1 MVELYDMIK
10 VKYSS
15 GIIMK
20 IRSFVI
26 LFLILISIFSC
37 ATNAKSTTNSG
48 RLKEAVGTNQT
59 PVQASR
65 GDRPAWVSSPYS
77 VYSRDRYIA
86 AVGSA
91 TDRVSAEKRA
101 FAGIAAFFGQSV
113 QSDLA
118 VAAVYSEAV
127 SNGVIS
133 VSENTSVREMIV
145 TAASL
150 DTLIGAEIDNVWE
163 DDRGNIFALAFIE
176 KEKAVAI
183 YTELILI
190 NQKNIENL
198 TLLNNEE
205 KYTFNGYARYKLA
218 ALLAGMNKEYANI
231 VSLSGGSTASLN
243 LTDADDLTFE
253 TANIIKNISVGFNVY
268 GDKNNRIRDA
278 FAKILSAEGLRT
290 QGSNSPYTLDINID
304 MSEAIFPNSGFFFC
318 RYTISAN
325 LIEKNTGSVLLPFN
339 FTDREGHATYEEA
352 EIRAFSAAEKM
363 IAEKY
368 SSAFREYL
376 AALLLWG

>member
-10 VKYSS
+10 VKYLS
-15 GIIMK
+15 GIIMR
-20 IRSFVI
+20 IRSFII
-26 LFLILISIFSC
+26 LLLILISIFSC
-37 ATNAKSTTNSG
+37 AINVKSSAKGG
-48 RLKEAVGTNQT
+48 RLEEAVGTNQT
-59 PVQASR
+59 PVQASK
-65 GDRPAWVSSPYS
+65 GERPAWVSSPYS

-86 AVGSA
+86 AVGTA
-91 TDRVSAEKRA
+91 ADRTEAEKKA
-101 FAGIAAFFGQSV
+101 FAGIVSFFGQSV
-113 QSDLA
+113 KTDLA
-118 VAAVYSEAV
+118 VATIYSEAV
-127 SNGVIS
+127 TNGVIS

-145 TAASL
+145 TAALL
-150 DTLIGAEIDNVWE
+150 DTLIGAEIGNVWE

-176 KEKAVAI
+176 KEKAVLI
-183 YTELILI
+183 YTELILL

-218 ALLAGMNKEYANI
+218 SLIAGMNKEYANI

-243 LTDADDLTFE
+243 MTDDLSIE

-278 FAKILSAEGLRT
+278 FAKILSAQGLRT
-290 QGSNSPYTLDINID
+290 QGSNSPYTLDVNID
-304 MSEAIFPNSGFFFC
+304 MSEAIFPNSSFFFC
-318 RYTISAN
+318 RYTVSAN

-339 FTDREGHATYEEA
+339 FTDREGHSTYEEA
-352 EIRAFSAAEKM
+352 EIRAFSSAEKM

-368 SSAFREYL
+368 SSAFSEYL
-376 AALLLWG
+376 AGLLLWG